1 MGTLEA
7 FLAAPSVALLA
18 ALNIK
23 QLHSVVKHYKIDATL
38 PRGAKKHEL
47 LDFIRVCLVDKN
59 VLPDEKLP
67 KRCSQGASSS
77 YSELTPYSEP
87 TLSLMVGPQLKSS
100 VLTFEQQVE
109 LLKL

>member
-47 LDFIRVCLVDKN
+47 LDFIRACLVDKN
-59 VLPDEKLP
+59 IRHLWLY
-67 KRCSQGASSS
+67 R
-77 YSELTPYSEP
+77 
-87 TLSLMVGPQLKSS
+87 
-100 VLTFEQQVE
+100 
-109 LLKL
+109 LLKRRFIDVSKQLC